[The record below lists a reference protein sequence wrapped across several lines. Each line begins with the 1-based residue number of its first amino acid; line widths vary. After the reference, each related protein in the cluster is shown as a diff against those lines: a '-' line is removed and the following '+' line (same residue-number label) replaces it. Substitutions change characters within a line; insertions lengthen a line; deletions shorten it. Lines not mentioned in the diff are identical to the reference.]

1 MSNTQMVHQNQKEDD
16 DSSSDDSYVGNN
28 NSSSE
33 TKAASALLIS
43 ASDKAGMAGIDRE
56 RINAILMR
64 ESGKSDFMKRQMSM
78 DDNVNQKIQ
87 EMKQQLEEKDNAS
100 MNNNDWRKEMKQS
113 IVDPLLNVYRM
124 QRQHIS
130 TCVVIDMDSFFISCH
145 ILDNPH
151 LANIPACV
159 GGTSMISTSNY
170 VARQYGVRA
179 AMPGYLGSTLVKELS
194 NGSQSLTFVKSDF
207 DLYKRKSAE
216 VRSVLA
222 QYDPHLSMYS
232 LDEAYLDISSYLEV
246 QLLDQT
252 GLSHDDIQKILLDK
266 TKSTL
271 DQSANKNI
279 KQSTTQPS
287 SDKQLLHERVPISTI
302 HAAATDLLH
311 SIRQKVKDITG
322 LTCSAGL
329 CSNFLLAKVS
339 QHDI

>member
-1 MSNTQMVHQNQKEDD
+1 MYD
-16 DSSSDDSYVGNN
+16 
-28 NSSSE
+28 
-33 TKAASALLIS
+33 
-43 ASDKAGMAGIDRE
+43 
-56 RINAILMR
+56 
-64 ESGKSDFMKRQMSM
+64 
-78 DDNVNQKIQ
+78 
-87 EMKQQLEEKDNAS
+87 
-100 MNNNDWRKEMKQS
+100 
-113 IVDPLLNVYRM
+113 IVCPSPPP
-124 QRQHIS
+124 QIK
-130 TCVVIDMDSFFISCH
+130 TWW
-145 ILDNPH
+145 
-151 LANIPACV
+151 
-159 GGTSMISTSNY
+159 
-170 VARQYGVRA
+170 
-179 AMPGYLGSTLVKELS
+179 
-194 NGSQSLTFVKSDF
+194 LTFVKSDF

-339 QHDI
+339 QHDL